1 MTTIYH
7 LISQSQ
13 WDISKSKS
21 HHETGSLTN
30 EGFIHCS
37 ENIDQLIR
45 VANRIY
51 SDRSDMLAL
60 EVDTNLL
67 TSPLIREASKS
78 GEIYPHIYGLLNVEA
93 IKNVLNLV
101 INDGQFTD
109 VKS

>member
-1 MTTIYH
+1 
-7 LISQSQ
+7 
-13 WDISKSKS
+13 
-21 HHETGSLTN
+21 
-30 EGFIHCS
+30 
-37 ENIDQLIR
+37 
-45 VANRIY
+45 
-51 SDRSDMLAL
+51 MLAL

>member
-1 MTTIYH
+1 MAIIYH

-13 WDISKSKS
+13 WDISKTQTQ
-21 HHETGSLTN
+21 HEADSLAD

-51 SDRSDMLAL
+51 ANRSDMLAL

-67 TSPLIREASKS
+67 TAPMIREASKS
-78 GEIYPHIYGLLNVEA
+78 GEIYPHIYGPLNINA
-93 IKNVLNLV
+93 IKAVSNLV
-101 INDGQFTD
+101 VKDAQFIN